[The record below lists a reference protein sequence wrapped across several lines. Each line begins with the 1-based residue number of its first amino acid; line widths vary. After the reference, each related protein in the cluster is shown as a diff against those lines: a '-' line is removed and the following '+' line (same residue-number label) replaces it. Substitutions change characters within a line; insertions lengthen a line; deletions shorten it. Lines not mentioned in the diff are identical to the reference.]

1 MLSKETKPLVKKDP
15 EAKFLISI
23 FGECV
28 YILDKSVLKRGGQLI
43 VEWSLKVFSIY
54 GAEAD
59 KD

>member
-28 YILDKSVLKRGGQLI
+28 ECVLKRGGQLI